1 VRLRA
6 LGWTATLAA
15 CAAVGAPAL
24 AQERRQ
30 QPDEEEATLRV
41 GRMPDWSIKTEV
53 DRLDSSMRGYTSLIN
68 SLSKAS
74 DDLGEEFRRYL
85 KDPND
90 QVLASSVEHK
100 MAIYARTVMADFDDI
115 IADQDLLGSNFR
127 ELERKLGAFSGHL
140 AGQSRG
146 YKLQLD
152 TYTDNAR
159 KLERELV
166 TMSIEI
172 RENPPGDPDE
182 LRAMKRQFAKQFRR
196 YRLQARYVSGYRRQ
210 YQNYQD
216 LSRNMHTLAGMFT
229 NLHDK
234 FGEMIE
240 NLENERKY
248 LDDSIRLQADKIRIQ
263 QIIQEGVLGSEVAIG
278 NVAEKLANLYNK
290 VDAFARVHERI
301 NGDLSTFIQSQGAL
315 LDVTRK
321 IDAIGTQGGG
331 IGDLATDMDKAIDA
345 FYRLRNES
353 DADEDLILDEVRREV
368 QDEEAA
374 REAAAPPAPPAPS
387 PAPPA
392 PVEPAPA
399 PAPSPQ
405 PAPAEQPAGGE

>member
-1 VRLRA
+1 MTIRG
-6 LGWTATLAA
+6 LGWTATLALSV
-15 CAAVGAPAL
+15 AVGAPAL
-24 AQERRQ
+24 AQERQ
-30 QPDEEEATLRV
+30 QPEEEDATLRV

-53 DRLDSSMRGYTSLIN
+53 DRLDSSMREYTSLIN
-68 SLSKAS
+68 SLGKAS
-74 DDLGEEFRRYL
+74 EDLGEEFQRYL
-85 KDPND
+85 KNPND
-90 QVLASSVEHK
+90 QVLASSVERK

-115 IADQDLLGSNFR
+115 IADQDLLGTNFR
-127 ELERKLGAFSGHL
+127 ELKRKLTAFSGHL
-140 AGQSRG
+140 NNQSRG

-152 TYTDNAR
+152 SYTDNAR
-159 KLERELV
+159 KLEQELV

-182 LRAMKRQFAKQFRR
+182 LRAMKRKFAKQFRR
-196 YRLQARYVSGYRRQ
+196 YRLQARYVNGYRRQ
-210 YQNYQD
+210 YKNYQD
-216 LSRNMHTLAGMFT
+216 LSKNMGTLAGMFT

-234 FGEMIE
+234 FGELIE

-263 QIIQEGVLGSEVAIG
+263 QIIREGVLGSEVAIG

-301 NGDLSTFIQSQGAL
+301 NGDLSNFIQSQGAL
-315 LDVTRK
+315 VDVTRK

-345 FYRLRNES
+345 FYRLRNEPDGE
-353 DADEDLILDEVRREV
+353 DALILDEVQREV
-368 QDEEAA
+368 KDREAA
-374 REAAAPPAPPAPS
+374 REAAEAPAPPPAPAPAPA
-387 PAPPA
+387 PAPR
-392 PVEPAPA
+392 EPA

-405 PAPAEQPAGGE
+405 PAPAPQPAGGE